1 MEIPCCLSLF
11 VEKTVTQFSSCTK
24 SSGSRDTEL
33 CSNLP
38 WNSLKNFIEVYGF
51 IFINTAV
58 YLKSSLQKEVI
69 KDFHSGIQGREYPWD
84 HSRNWRSR
92 LPDIELVRKERKTE
106 TNKQTNKTIAYPPKL
121 AVSKTWKQYAPHSLS
136 NNVYYEASNCVDVL
150 LENMWYC

>member
-106 TNKQTNKTIAYPPKL
+106 TNKQTKPLLILQNWLYQKHENSMPLIRFLTTFIMKL
-121 AVSKTWKQYAPHSLS
+121 AIVWMFY
-136 NNVYYEASNCVDVL
+136 
-150 LENMWYC
+150 

>member
-38 WNSLKNFIEVYGF
+38 WNSLKNFIEIYGF

-84 HSRNWRSR
+84 RSRNLRSP

-106 TNKQTNKTIAYPPKL
+106 TNKQTKPLLILQNWLYQKYENSMPLIRFLTTFIMKL
-121 AVSKTWKQYAPHSLS
+121 AIVWMFY
-136 NNVYYEASNCVDVL
+136 
-150 LENMWYC
+150 